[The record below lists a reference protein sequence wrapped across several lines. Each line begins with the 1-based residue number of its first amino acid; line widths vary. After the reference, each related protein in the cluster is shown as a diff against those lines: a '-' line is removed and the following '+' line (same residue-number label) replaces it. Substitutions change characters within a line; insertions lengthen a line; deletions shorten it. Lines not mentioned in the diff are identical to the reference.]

1 MRVSISIELV
11 IVLKRDPMLF
21 VVDDFV
27 MESDNDQDS
36 GWLTLTEIRISQNFD
51 IFSSLKIINLSPK
64 LYTFIRLVVDKNF
77 FSSNWLINSS

>member
-1 MRVSISIELV
+1 MRVSKSTELAV
-11 IVLKRDPMLF
+11 VLKRDPMLF

-36 GWLTLTEIRISQNFD
+36 DWFILIEIRFSQNLN

-64 LYTFIRLVVDKNF
+64 
-77 FSSNWLINSS
+77 